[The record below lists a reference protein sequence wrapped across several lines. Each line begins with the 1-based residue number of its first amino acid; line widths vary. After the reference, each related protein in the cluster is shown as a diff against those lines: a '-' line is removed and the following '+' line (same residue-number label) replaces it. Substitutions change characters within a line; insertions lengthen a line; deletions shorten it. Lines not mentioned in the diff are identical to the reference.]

1 MSRKGITLI
10 VAFFLLSPVLP
21 IGAQQKNKVA
31 PVTTDT
37 KAKEKEKAR
46 KVEAAGNVLKGW
58 ADDVSIIIT
67 PEELKAFKKLT
78 KDEERENFSEIFWL
92 VRDPTPDTPEN
103 EFRDEYYERVDYA
116 NDHFTSGIPGMRTDR
131 GKMYILNGPPDEIE
145 SHPSGGTHYRK
156 PEEGGGVTNTFPFE
170 TWRYRHL
177 DGKSQTENVI
187 YEFVD
192 KSMSGEYSLEYDP
205 GEKDAL
211 RHVPGVGLT
220 DAEVALGLDK
230 GDRYNK
236 SNTLQAGSSAA
247 LPANYGQNNMFDMLA
262 KYNEAYKPKDVKY
275 NDLFVPAA
283 TRLSNNSLP
292 FRVQANYV
300 RVTSDQVR
308 TLITIQFM
316 NRDLAFQDEGGGKK
330 AKAHIQGAI
339 IRIDNRRLPGFSHDV
354 SLEFPSSTFAANLDQ
369 PTLYQQS
376 SYLVPGKYKVHI
388 TVEDKNSQSIG
399 IQDYALNVPRIPDQ
413 SLQASSMILAYSVTD
428 MPSRTLG
435 TDMFAL
441 GEKRVKPNVT
451 GVFKRNES
459 LNVWQEIY
467 GLTVDETTR
476 KPSATFEMVISQNKK
491 EITKLVTDSTELTG
505 SGLQMKYTNSVPLA
519 NFAPG
524 QYDIQIKVTDNLT
537 KESFVTPNKFSVA
550 ATPTK

>member
-1 MSRKGITLI
+1 MSRRVITLI
-10 VAFFLLSPVLP
+10 VSLFLLSSVLP
-21 IGAQQKNKVA
+21 IRAQKNKVA

-37 KAKEKEKAR
+37 KAKEKEKSK
-46 KVEAAGNVLKGW
+46 KVEASGNVLKGW

-67 PEELKAFKKLT
+67 DEERKAFKKLT
-78 KDEERENFSEIFWL
+78 KDEERENFSENFWL

-103 EFRDEYYERVDYA
+103 EFRDQYYERVDYA
-116 NDHFTSGIPGMRTDR
+116 NDHFTSGIAGMRTDR
-131 GKMYILNGPPDEIE
+131 GKMYILNGPPDEIV
-145 SHPSGGTHYRK
+145 SHPSGGTYYR
-156 PEEGGGVTNTFPFE
+156 PAEEGGGVTNTFPFE

-177 DGKSQTENVI
+177 DNRSQTENVI

-211 RHVPGVGLT
+211 RHVPGAGLT

-230 GDRYNK
+230 SDRYNK

-247 LPANYGQNNMFDMLA
+247 LTGSANNQFDMLA
-262 KYNEAYKPKDVKY
+262 KYNEAYKPKEVKY
-275 NDLFVPAA
+275 NDVFVPAA
-283 TRLSNNSLP
+283 TRLSNNVLP

-330 AKAHIQGAI
+330 AKAHIQGVI
-339 IRIDNRRLPGFSHDV
+339 YRIDNRRLPGFSQDV
-354 SLEFPSSTFAANLDQ
+354 ALEFPSNTFAANLDQ
-369 PTLYQQS
+369 PTLYQDS
-376 SYLVPGKYKVHI
+376 RYLTPGKYKVHI
-388 TVEDKNSQSIG
+388 TVEDMNSQSIG
-399 IQDYALNVPRIPDQ
+399 VQDYPLNVPRIPDQ

-428 MPSRTLG
+428 LPPRMLG

-451 GVFKRNES
+451 GVFKRNEN

-467 GLTVDETTR
+467 GLTVDEATH
-476 KPSATFEMVISQNKK
+476 KPSASFEMVISQNKQ
-491 EITKLVTDSTELTG
+491 EIKKLVSDSTELTG
-505 SGLQMKYTNSVPLA
+505 SGLQMKYSNSVQLA
-519 NFAPG
+519 DFAPG

-537 KESFVTPNKFSVA
+537 KESFVTPGKFTVA
-550 ATPTK
+550 AAPAK

>member
-1 MSRKGITLI
+1 MSRRVITLI
-10 VAFFLLSPVLP
+10 VSLFLLSSVLP
-21 IGAQQKNKVA
+21 IRAQKNKVA

-37 KAKEKEKAR
+37 KAKEKEKSK
-46 KVEAAGNVLKGW
+46 KVEASGNVLKGW

-67 PEELKAFKKLT
+67 DEERKAFKKLT
-78 KDEERENFSEIFWL
+78 KDEERENFSENFWL

-103 EFRDEYYERVDYA
+103 EFRDQYYERVDYA
-116 NDHFTSGIPGMRTDR
+116 NDHFTSGIAGMRTDR
-131 GKMYILNGPPDEIE
+131 GKMYILNGPPDEIV
-145 SHPSGGTHYRK
+145 SHPSGGTYYR
-156 PEEGGGVTNTFPFE
+156 PAEEGGGVTNTFPFE

-177 DGKSQTENVI
+177 DNRSQTENVI

-211 RHVPGVGLT
+211 RHVPGAGLT

-230 GDRYNK
+230 SDRYNK

-247 LPANYGQNNMFDMLA
+247 LTGSANNQFDMLA
-262 KYNEAYKPKDVKY
+262 KYNEAYKPKEVKY
-275 NDLFVPAA
+275 NDVFVPAA
-283 TRLSNNSLP
+283 TRLSNNVLP

-330 AKAHIQGAI
+330 AKAHIQGVI
-339 IRIDNRRLPGFSHDV
+339 YRIDNRRLPGFSQDV
-354 SLEFPSSTFAANLDQ
+354 ALEFPSNTFAANLDQ
-369 PTLYQQS
+369 PTLYQDS
-376 SYLVPGKYKVHI
+376 RYLTPGKYKVHI
-388 TVEDKNSQSIG
+388 TVEDMNSQSIG
-399 IQDYALNVPRIPDQ
+399 VQDYALNVPRIPDQ

-428 MPSRTLG
+428 LPPRMLG

-451 GVFKRNES
+451 GVFKRNEN

-467 GLTVDETTR
+467 GLTVDEATH
-476 KPSATFEMVISQNKK
+476 KPSASFEMVISQNKQ
-491 EITKLVTDSTELTG
+491 EIKKLVSDSTELTG
-505 SGLQMKYTNSVPLA
+505 SGLQMKYSNSVQLA
-519 NFAPG
+519 DFAPG

-537 KESFVTPNKFSVA
+537 KESFVTPGKFTVA
-550 ATPTK
+550 AAPAK

>member
-1 MSRKGITLI
+1 MSRRVITLI
-10 VAFFLLSPVLP
+10 VSLFLLSSVLP
-21 IGAQQKNKVA
+21 IRAQKNKVA

-37 KAKEKEKAR
+37 KAKEKEKSK
-46 KVEAAGNVLKGW
+46 KVEASGNVLKGW

-67 PEELKAFKKLT
+67 DEERKAFKKLT
-78 KDEERENFSEIFWL
+78 KDEERENFSENFWL

-103 EFRDEYYERVDYA
+103 EFRDQYYERVDYA
-116 NDHFTSGIPGMRTDR
+116 NDHFTSGIAGMRTDR
-131 GKMYILNGPPDEIE
+131 GKMYILNGPPDEIV
-145 SHPSGGTHYRK
+145 SHPSGGTYYR
-156 PEEGGGVTNTFPFE
+156 PAEEGGGVTNTFPFE

-177 DGKSQTENVI
+177 DNRSQTENVI

-220 DAEVALGLDK
+220 DAEAATGLDK
-230 GDRYNK
+230 SDRYNK

-247 LPANYGQNNMFDMLA
+247 LPANYGTNNQFDMLA
-262 KYNEAYKPKDVKY
+262 KYNEAYKPKEVKY
-275 NDLFVPAA
+275 NDVFVPAA
-283 TRLSNNSLP
+283 TRLSNNVLP

-330 AKAHIQGAI
+330 AKAHIQGVI
-339 IRIDNRRLPGFSHDV
+339 YRIDNRRLPGFSQDV
-354 SLEFPSSTFAANLDQ
+354 ALEFPSNTFAANLDL
-369 PTLYQQS
+369 PTLYQDS
-376 SYLVPGKYKVHI
+376 RYLTPGKYKVHI
-388 TVEDKNSQSIG
+388 TVEDMNSQSIG
-399 IQDYALNVPRIPDQ
+399 VQDYALNVPRIPDQ

-428 MPSRTLG
+428 LPPRMLG

-451 GVFKRNES
+451 GVFKRNEN

-467 GLTVDETTR
+467 GLTVDETTH
-476 KPSATFEMVISQNKK
+476 KPSASFEMVISQNKQ
-491 EITKLVTDSTELTG
+491 EIKKLVSDSTELTG
-505 SGLQMKYTNSVPLA
+505 SGLQMKYSNSVPLA
-519 NFAPG
+519 DFAPG

-537 KESFVTPNKFSVA
+537 KESFVTPGKFTVA
-550 ATPTK
+550 AAPAK

>member
-1 MSRKGITLI
+1 MSRRVITLI
-10 VAFFLLSPVLP
+10 VSLFLLSSVLP
-21 IGAQQKNKVA
+21 IRAQKNKVA

-37 KAKEKEKAR
+37 KAKEKEKSK
-46 KVEAAGNVLKGW
+46 KVEASGNVLKGW

-67 PEELKAFKKLT
+67 DEERKAFKKLT
-78 KDEERENFSEIFWL
+78 KDEERENFSENFWL

-103 EFRDEYYERVDYA
+103 EFRDQYYERVDYA
-116 NDHFTSGIPGMRTDR
+116 NDHFTSGIAGMRTDR
-131 GKMYILNGPPDEIE
+131 GKMYILNGPPDEIV
-145 SHPSGGTHYRK
+145 SHPSGGTYYR
-156 PEEGGGVTNTFPFE
+156 PAEEGGGVTNTFPFE

-177 DGKSQTENVI
+177 DNRSQTENVI

-220 DAEVALGLDK
+220 DQEVALGLDK
-230 GDRYNK
+230 SDRYNK

-247 LPANYGQNNMFDMLA
+247 LPANYGTNNMFDMLA
-262 KYNEAYKPKDVKY
+262 KYNEAYKPKEVKY
-275 NDLFVPAA
+275 NDVFVPAA
-283 TRLSNNSLP
+283 TRLSNNVLP

-330 AKAHIQGAI
+330 AKAHIQGVI
-339 IRIDNRRLPGFSHDV
+339 YRIDNRRLPGFSQDV
-354 SLEFPSSTFAANLDQ
+354 ALEFPSNTFAANLDQ
-369 PTLYQQS
+369 PTLYQDS
-376 SYLVPGKYKVHI
+376 RYLTPGKYKVHI
-388 TVEDKNSQSIG
+388 TVEDMNSQSIG
-399 IQDYALNVPRIPDQ
+399 VQDYALNVPRIPDQ

-428 MPSRTLG
+428 LPPRMLG

-451 GVFKRNES
+451 GVFKRNEN

-467 GLTVDETTR
+467 GLTVDETTH
-476 KPSATFEMVISQNKK
+476 KPSASFEMVISQNKQ
-491 EITKLVTDSTELTG
+491 EIKKLVSDSTELTG
-505 SGLQMKYTNSVPLA
+505 SGLQMKYSNSVPLA
-519 NFAPG
+519 DFVPG

-537 KESFVTPNKFSVA
+537 KESFVTPGKFTVA
-550 ATPTK
+550 AAPAK

>member
-1 MSRKGITLI
+1 MSRRGITLI
-10 VAFFLLSPVLP
+10 FSLFLLASVLP
-21 IGAQQKNKVA
+21 VGAQKNKVA

-37 KAKEKEKAR
+37 KSKDAEKSKR
-46 KVEAAGNVLKGW
+46 VEAAGNVLKGW

-67 PEELKAFKKLT
+67 DEERKAFKKLT
-78 KDEERENFSEIFWL
+78 KDEERENFSENFWL

-103 EFRDEYYERVDYA
+103 EFRDQYYERVDYA
-116 NDHFTSGIPGMRTDR
+116 NDHFTSGIAGMRTDR
-131 GKMYILNGPPDEIE
+131 GKMYILNGPPDEIV
-145 SHPSGGTHYRK
+145 SHPSGGTYYR
-156 PEEGGGVTNTFPFE
+156 PNEEGGGVTNTFPFE

-211 RHVPGVGLT
+211 RHVPGAGLT

-230 GDRYNK
+230 ADRFNK

-247 LPANYGQNNMFDMLA
+247 LPANYSQNNMFDMLA
-262 KYNEAYKPKDVKY
+262 KYNEAYIPKDVKY
-275 NDLFVPAA
+275 NDLYVPST
-283 TRLSNNSLP
+283 TRLSNNVLP

-300 RVTSDQVR
+300 RVTSDEVR

-330 AKAHIQGAI
+330 ARAHIEGVI
-339 IRIDNRRLPGFSHDV
+339 YRIDNRRLRGFSQDV
-354 SLEFPSSTFAANLDQ
+354 IQEFPSNTFAANLDQ
-369 PTLYQQS
+369 PTLFQETR
-376 SYLVPGKYKVHI
+376 YLTPGKYKVHI

-399 IQDYALNVPRIPDQ
+399 VQDYMLNVPRIPDQ

-428 MPSRTLG
+428 LPQRMLG

-451 GVFKRNES
+451 GVFRRNEN

-467 GLTVDETTR
+467 GLTVDQTTR
-476 KPSATFEMVISQNKK
+476 KPSATFEMVISQNKQ
-491 EITKLVTDSTELTG
+491 EIKKLVSDSTELTG
-505 SGLQMKYTNSVPLA
+505 SGLQMKYTSSVPLA
-519 NFAPG
+519 DFAPG
-524 QYDIQIKVTDNLT
+524 QYEVQIKVTDNLT
-537 KESFVTPNKFSVA
+537 KESFVTPSKFTVA
-550 ATPTK
+550 AAPAK